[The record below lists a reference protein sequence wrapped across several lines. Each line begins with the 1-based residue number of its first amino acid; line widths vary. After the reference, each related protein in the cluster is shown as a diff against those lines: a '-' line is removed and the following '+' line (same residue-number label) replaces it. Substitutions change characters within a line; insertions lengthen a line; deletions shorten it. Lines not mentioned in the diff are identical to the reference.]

1 MERFSQ
7 FLTVSLVIVL
17 LSMAGCE
24 YDQQRSSTPQAEGS
38 SRTITA
44 ILLQLNDVYEITPV
58 QGGKWGG
65 LARVATL
72 QQRLTA
78 ENPNTFSFLTGDFY
92 SPSAI
97 GTARVGGERLAGKQM
112 VAVLNA
118 MGLDYV
124 TFGNHEFD
132 VRREQFYQRLSESVF
147 TYISSNV
154 FDENGKPFPGVLDHH
169 ILKVPGQPGDT
180 LRIGIIGVTID
191 SNPEDYVSYT
201 DPIDAIKTRVA
212 ALEART
218 DAQIAMTHLALQKDI
233 ELAEAVP
240 ELDLI
245 MGGHEHENW
254 YVERGPNTT
263 PITKADANA
272 RTVYLHHLR
281 FNPETGSVSVRSRLL
296 DITDAIPE
304 DAATAQV
311 VEKWIGLAFEGFRQQ
326 GLKPAEPVV
335 TLPVPLDGRE
345 STVRNRSSN
354 LTDLLA
360 EAMMSVVPGSQLSLY
375 NGGSIRIDDVIQ
387 PGTLTEYDVIRILPF
402 GGDVLSVDMKGSLLD
417 RVLTQHVAARRARKH
432 CPQPVVEPHR
442 LVGRGD
448 DERGAWLPVVPLQ
461 WRLDPHRRRHPA
473 RYAYRIRCHP
483 HLTVRR
489 RRVECGYEGQLARPC
504 AHAGSRQSR
513 HRRLSPAR

>member
-1 MERFSQ
+1 MMRFSKY
-7 FLTVSLVIVL
+7 LTVLVL
-17 LSMAGCE
+17 LWMAGCGGAQPLA
-24 YDQQRSSTPQAEGS
+24 DQQPSPTPQEEGS

-78 ENPNTFSFLTGDFY
+78 ENPNTFSFLAGDFY

-97 GTARVGGERLAGKQM
+97 GTARVEGERLAGKQM

-132 VRREQFYQRLSESVF
+132 VSREQFYQRLSESEF

-154 FDENGKPFPGVLDHH
+154 FDEKGQPFPGVLDHH

-180 LRIGIIGVTID
+180 LRIGIVGVTID

-201 DPIDAIKTRVA
+201 DPIDAVKRHVA

-218 DAQIAMTHLALQKDI
+218 DAQIALTHLALQQDI
-233 ELAEAVP
+233 ELAGEVP

-263 PITKADANA
+263 PIAKADANA

-296 DITDAIPE
+296 DITDAFPE

-326 GLKPAEPVV
+326 GLKPTAPVV
-335 TLPVPLDGRE
+335 TLPEPLDGRE

-354 LTDLLA
+354 LTDLMA
-360 EAMMSVVPGSQLSLY
+360 EAMMRVAPGSQLSLF

-387 PGTLTEYDVIRILPF
+387 PGTLIEYDVIRILPF

-417 RVLTQHVAARRARKH
+417 SVLTQGVANRGTGGFLHHAN
-432 CPQPVVEPHR
+432 
-442 LVGRGD
+442 VGQQDG
-448 DERGAWLPVVPLQ
+448 Q
-461 WRLDPHRRRHPA
+461 WRVGGQPIDPA
-473 RYAYRIRCHP
+473 RAYRVAISDFLVKGLEQNLGYLNFDNPGLTAVGEHGDIR
-483 HLTVRR
+483 LAVIAELKRKY
-489 RRVECGYEGQLARPC
+489 GGQ
-504 AHAGSRQSR
+504 
-513 HRRLSPAR
+513 

>member
-1 MERFSQ
+1 MMRFSKI
-7 FLTVSLVIVL
+7 LTIPLVLVL
-17 LSMAGCE
+17 LWMGGCGGAQPLAE
-24 YDQQRSSTPQAEGS
+24 QQPTPQVEGS

-72 QQRLTA
+72 LQRLKA
-78 ENPNTFSFLTGDFY
+78 EQPNTYSFLAGDFY

-97 GTARVGGERLAGKQM
+97 GTARVDGERLAGKQM

-132 VRREQFYQRLSESVF
+132 VKREQFYQRLSESEF

-154 FDENGKPFPGVLDHH
+154 FDENGKPFPGVLSHD

-180 LRIGIIGVTID
+180 LRIGIVGVTID
-191 SNPEDYVSYT
+191 SNPQDYVSYT
-201 DPIDAIKTRVA
+201 DPQDAVKTSLA
-212 ALEART
+212 ALEGRT
-218 DAQIAMTHLALQKDI
+218 DAQVAITHLALEQDI
-233 ELAEAVP
+233 ELAGAAP

-254 YVERGPNTT
+254 YLERGPNTT
-263 PITKADANA
+263 PIAKADANA
-272 RTVYLHHLR
+272 RTVYLHYLR
-281 FNPETGSVSVRSRLL
+281 FNPETGSLSVRSRLL
-296 DITDAIPE
+296 DITDAFPE

-311 VEKWIGLAFEGFRQQ
+311 VEKWIGIAFEGFRQQ

-354 LTDLLA
+354 LTDLMA
-360 EAMMSVVPGSQLSLY
+360 EAMVRVAPDAALSIF
-375 NGGSIRIDDVIQ
+375 NGGSIRIDDIIP
-387 PGTLTEYDVIRILPF
+387 PGPLVEYDVIRVLPF

-417 RVLTQHVAARRARKH
+417 SVLTQG
-432 CPQPVVEPHR
+432 VEN
-442 LVGRGD
+442 RGTGGFLQHANVD
-448 DERGAWLPVVPLQ
+448 QQGGQ
-461 WRLDPHRRRHPA
+461 WRVGGQAVDPA
-473 RYAYRIRCHP
+473 RTYRVAITDFLVKGLERNLGYLTFDNPGLTAVGDNGDIR
-483 HLTVRR
+483 LAVIAELKRR
-489 RRVECGYEGQLARPC
+489 YGEQ
-504 AHAGSRQSR
+504 
-513 HRRLSPAR
+513 